1 MTASG
6 SDSLKNLI
14 FHMRKKWFSN
24 GPKLTYNFVCVCI
37 QGVSKRKRLGLYL
50 KALVTGKQ
58 ITPDL
63 LHMKIDV
70 QPKFEIKT
78 FWSHSTHSRCG
89 SKRVCK

>member
-78 FWSHSTHSRCG
+78 FCCHLR
-89 SKRVCK
+89 KLRY